1 MMLSLLQLSAAGS
14 PPRALSPLVAG
25 TKRRRLLAEMGDELE
40 TAHSMLD
47 PADVASFPVGPSGAT
62 ELGLRWPWQLPPSL
76 IFDTYVAANGLPSNA
91 RCMNACSKA
100 RRAVLLWPAAL
111 CAPHMGKEG
120 PWAAHGIVD
129 RLAAT
134 GQNSGCK

>member
-1 MMLSLLQLSAAGS
+1 MVLYANALLTHERAMMLSLLQLSAAGS

-62 ELGLRWPWQLPPSL
+62 ELGLRWPWQLPPSFL
-76 IFDTYVAANGLPSNA
+76 KERHVCCCKWLAFQCQMHQCLYQSTPGCVAVASCPMRPSY
-91 RCMNACSKA
+91 
-100 RRAVLLWPAAL
+100 
-111 CAPHMGKEG
+111 G
-120 PWAAHGIVD
+120 
-129 RLAAT
+129 
-134 GQNSGCK
+134 